1 MTLRKMLLAI
11 MVRVSMAFF
20 VMLRVVMMSIVI
32 LGVAI
37 FICYAVCCSAKY
49 RYAECRDS
57 NRKCQFDSLR
67 L

>member
-1 MTLRKMLLAI
+1 
-11 MVRVSMAFF
+11 MAFF
-20 VMLRVVMMSIVI
+20 VMVSVVVMLSMGI
-32 LGVAI
+32 AI